1 MISRRVPTGA
11 AVAVRHPARAAARLR
26 AATVAAGPAVRRAGR
41 RLLAGVA
48 AAGPVVCRAGRR
60 LLAGVAAAGLVVAL
74 GGCGVGSGEPPLPE
88 LRLRATAEQ
97 WRQDEVARQ
106 LGIALHNDGAAP
118 VWVSRVEPD
127 LPSFEGEAPVDTPAL
142 LPPNG
147 LRVDVTVPYG
157 TGGCTAAAEPSYV
170 TVVARAEGDTRTQR
184 VRLALP
190 HPNELLN
197 RLLADDCAAETVRN
211 SVTLRFGDW
220 TDLGAEGVRGSL
232 VVERTGAAT
241 GTVRLHSFD
250 GNVMYRLT
258 YRQATPLAEVTAAA
272 PAAALPFV
280 ASPLRC
286 DLHAFAEVKK
296 PFEFPVRVSLD
307 GGSRLYTTVPV
318 DDDDRTALDTMLRRN
333 CGVPPAGS

>member
-1 MISRRVPTGA
+1 MIRARRILAGA
-11 AVAVRHPARAAARLR
+11 AAAALITVL
-26 AATVAAGPAVRRAGR
+26 AA
-41 RLLAGVA
+41 
-48 AAGPVVCRAGRR
+48 CHS
-60 LLAGVAAAGLVVAL
+60 
-74 GGCGVGSGEPPLPE
+74 GSGAEAPLPE

-106 LGIALHNDGAAP
+106 LGIALHNDGDAP
-118 VWVSRVEPD
+118 VWISRVEPD

-157 TGGCTAAAEPSYV
+157 TGGCTAAAEASYV
-170 TVVARAEGDTRTQR
+170 TVVARVEGDTRTQR

-190 HPNELLN
+190 HPNELLD
-197 RLLADDCAAETVRN
+197 RLLADDCAAETVRR

-220 TDLGAEGVRGSL
+220 TDLGADGVRGSL
-232 VVERTGAAT
+232 VVERTAAAT

-250 GNVMYRLT
+250 GNVMYRLA
-258 YRQATPLAEVTAAA
+258 YRTATPLAEVTAAA
-272 PAAALPFV
+272 PGATLPFV

-307 GGSRLYTTVPV
+307 GGRQLYTTVPV
-318 DDDDRTALDTMLRRN
+318 DDDDRKALDTMLRRN

>member
-1 MISRRVPTGA
+1 MLGRRRIPAGA
-11 AVAVRHPARAAARLR
+11 SAAARITTRRL
-26 AATVAAGPAVRRAGR
+26 AAGAAAAVLVAALAACTGSGPADGAD
-41 RLLAGVA
+41 
-48 AAGPVVCRAGRR
+48 
-60 LLAGVAAAGLVVAL
+60 
-74 GGCGVGSGEPPLPE
+74 GGAPLPE
-88 LRLRATAEQ
+88 LKLRATAEQ

-106 LGIALHNDGAAP
+106 LGIALHNDGDAP
-118 VWVSRVEPD
+118 VWISRVEPD

-157 TGGCTAAAEPSYV
+157 TGGCTAAAEASYV
-170 TVVARAEGDTRTQR
+170 TVVARVEGDTRTQR

-197 RLLADDCAAETVRN
+197 RLLADDCAAETVRK

-220 TDLGAEGVRGSL
+220 TDLGADGVRGSL
-232 VVERTGAAT
+232 VVERTAAAT
-241 GTVRLHSFD
+241 GTARLHSFD
-250 GNVMYRLT
+250 GNVMYRLA
-258 YRQATPLAEVTAAA
+258 YRTANPLAEVTAAA
-272 PAAALPFV
+272 PVATLPFT

-307 GGSRLYTTVPV
+307 GGRQLYTTVPV
-318 DDDDRTALDTMLRRN
+318 DDDDRKALDTMLRRN

>member
-1 MISRRVPTGA
+1 MIRARRILAGA
-11 AVAVRHPARAAARLR
+11 AAAALITVL
-26 AATVAAGPAVRRAGR
+26 AA
-41 RLLAGVA
+41 
-48 AAGPVVCRAGRR
+48 CRS
-60 LLAGVAAAGLVVAL
+60 
-74 GGCGVGSGEPPLPE
+74 GSGATEAPLPE
-88 LRLRATAEQ
+88 LKLRATAEQ

-106 LGIALHNDGAAP
+106 LGIALHNDGDAP
-118 VWVSRVEPD
+118 VWISRVEPD

-157 TGGCTAAAEPSYV
+157 TGGCTAAAEASYV
-170 TVVARAEGDTRTQR
+170 TVVARVEGDTRTQR
-184 VRLALP
+184 VRLPLP
-190 HPNELLN
+190 HPNELLD
-197 RLLADDCAAETVRN
+197 RLLADDCAAETVRR

-220 TDLGAEGVRGSL
+220 TDLGAEGVRGTL
-232 VVERTGAAT
+232 VVERTAAAT

-250 GNVMYRLT
+250 GNVMYRLA
-258 YRQATPLAEVTAAA
+258 YRTATPLAEVTAAA
-272 PAAALPFV
+272 PSATLPFV

-307 GGSRLYTTVPV
+307 GGKQLYTTVPV
-318 DDDDRTALDTMLRRN
+318 DDDDKKALDTMLRRN

>member
-1 MISRRVPTGA
+1 MIRA
-11 AVAVRHPARAAARLR
+11 RH
-26 AATVAAGPAVRRAGR
+26 
-41 RLLAGVA
+41 LLAGA
-48 AAGPVVCRAGRR
+48 AAAA
-60 LLAGVAAAGLVVAL
+60 LLLTLVSCGGGSQAAP
-74 GGCGVGSGEPPLPE
+74 EPQ

-106 LGIALHNDGAAP
+106 LGIALHNDGDRP
-118 VWVSRVEPD
+118 VWISRVEPD
-127 LPSFEGEAPVDTPAL
+127 LPSFEGEAPADTQAL

-157 TGGCTAAAEPSYV
+157 TGGCVAAAEASYV
-170 TVVARAEGDTRTQR
+170 TVVARVEGETRTQR

-197 RLLADDCAAETVRN
+197 RLLADDCAAETVRRT
-211 SVTLRFGDW
+211 VTFRFGDW
-220 TDLGAEGVRGSL
+220 TDLGADGVRGSL
-232 VVERTGAAT
+232 VVERTAAAT
-241 GTVRLHSFD
+241 AARAQLHTFD
-250 GNVMYRLT
+250 GNVMYRLA
-258 YRQATPLAEVTAAA
+258 YQRATPLAEVTAAA
-272 PAAALPFV
+272 PVATLPFV

-307 GGSRLYTTVPV
+307 GGKQLYTTVPV
-318 DDDDRTALDTMLRRN
+318 DEDDKKALDTMLRRN

>member
-1 MISRRVPTGA
+1 MSRIRRALAGA
-11 AVAVRHPARAAARLR
+11 AAAA
-26 AATVAAGPAVRRAGR
+26 
-41 RLLAGVA
+41 LLAGLA
-48 AAGPVVCRAGRR
+48 ACTGD
-60 LLAGVAAAGLVVAL
+60 
-74 GGCGVGSGEPPLPE
+74 SGEPLPG

-106 LGIALHNDGAAP
+106 LGIALHNDGDAP
-118 VWVSRVEPD
+118 VWISRVEPD
-127 LPSFEGEAPVDTPAL
+127 LPSFDGEAPVDTTAL

-157 TGGCTAAAEPSYV
+157 TGGCTAASEASYV
-170 TVVARAEGDTRTQR
+170 TVVARVEGDTRTQR

-197 RLLADDCAAETVRN
+197 RLLADDCAAETVRR
-211 SVTLRFGDW
+211 SVSLRFGDW
-220 TDLGAEGVRGSL
+220 TDLGADGVRGSL
-232 VVERTGAAT
+232 VVERAGAAT
-241 GTVRLHSFD
+241 GAVRLHSFD
-250 GNVMYRLT
+250 GNVMYRLA
-258 YRQATPLAEVTAAA
+258 YRTATPLAEVTAAA
-272 PAAALPFV
+272 PVTALPFV

-307 GGSRLYTTVPV
+307 GGKPLYTTVPV
-318 DDDDRTALDTMLRRN
+318 DDDDRKALDTMLRRN